1 MYGTIYEMFYSLV
14 IYYLQSVDTSVS
26 TVSDNYSMLN
36 TNPTVSKWSETMD

>member
-14 IYYLQSVDTSVS
+14 MYYLQSVDTSVN

>member
-14 IYYLQSVDTSVS
+14 IHYLQSVDTSVS